1 MGKQTMETLPRLD
14 RSKAMKTSLACQG
27 DGSRVVDHS
36 MVDRLNMV
44 WLLTIASWSI
54 KDRNIAASRL
64 QRHVVRVHRLS
75 R

>member
-1 MGKQTMETLPRLD
+1 MRKQPMETLPRLD
-14 RSKAMKTSLACQG
+14 RSTTKKTSLACQG

-36 MVDRLNMV
+36 MVDCLNMV

>member
-1 MGKQTMETLPRLD
+1 METLPRLD
-14 RSKAMKTSLACQG
+14 RSKAMKTSLASQG
-27 DGSRVVDHS
+27 DGIRVVDHS